1 MTSPTLV
8 LNCMKPVTSAKNYLF
23 NAKCEVPLELGAT
36 YTLLASV
43 ECSQALID
51 AGKGID
57 IYIFGRRSNSAWA
70 WNSNAIRY
78 TSVGKQVIRQVITVP
93 SVIDASIVSWEVD
106 AYTRHDSDPNP
117 PSTETGT
124 IYWVKILKGDLSTDD
139 WKLYLSNVEYYY
151 TAPGDNAKYTTTPI
165 NTNFINWDFWYS
177 DNTNRTSMSTAE
189 FGYPVFI
196 ISHPV
201 GVYGGIYARG
211 SQFVNK
217 NITVSLDCYCNIP
230 FQWGRFAETGAV
242 VTKEDLVYSETD
254 VGTWK
259 RVYYSGY
266 NQGNIIFFPTGHA
279 SVPVNIFFKNIKI
292 VVDKLYLDTP
302 GYTINPIDYSY
313 SELVNEP
320 TAQQLTQIRPPEDCT
335 DFLTAQNH
343 IRHLRFFNGN
353 NVLASSFG
361 YVGTS
366 LPSGW
371 VDNGGSISRT
381 TDTKQT
387 YMGFPSIET
396 TLGKGIIYSG
406 WIPVTPG
413 KIYTTMCLMY
423 TETEVNPTKADN
435 KPIHAWG
442 SLDQIS
448 WNANLINYLESDQ
461 YWPGGQWKWGY
472 TTFTPADR
480 CQYYK
485 PIIYYNDNTGS
496 NAVTAYIQAILIVPG
511 PVTAHKDLAAWIGY
525 RYPIATLSNHSSG
538 TQLRYLYSDGALDPW
553 ITIDS
558 GGATGNSLLT
568 TSYSNWEYND
578 TTRSRSIMAFFDD
591 GGLDID
597 SQEELAETEIE
608 YGDWK
613 YEGGNISRTREVTI
627 KYTYPDETKVEHTSE
642 TEYGKIEYGDWKYDN
657 INRTRSIS
665 YIYYDITKS
674 GGWSTETADLKELV
688 ASATYVDKH
697 RTNLVKNGPTWID
710 SNGNRKTVIITG
722 NYIFYDDTHVNR
734 DLTNVCEYIYITKDT
749 IKAVCQT
756 TEIQFNIS
764 DLNT

>member
-1 MTSPTLV
+1 MANLNVIVNNMLPTTASSYAYFTTGISNL
-8 LNCMKPVTSAKNYLF
+8 KPNT
-23 NAKCEVPLELGAT
+23 T
-36 YTLLASV
+36 YTVYLCAK
-43 ECSQALID
+43 CSQALRD
-51 AGKGID
+51 ANRYFVHYVYGSKTTGEWEWQHPT
-57 IYIFGRRSNSAWA
+57 YCYSTEPTVVRSTFTTSSNTSAINGVGCYNFPALSSAPEEQNSTCYW
-70 WNSNAIRY
+70 Y
-78 TSVGKQVIRQVITVP
+78 KVIEGDV
-93 SVIDASIVSWEVD
+93 DASDW
-106 AYTRHDSDPNP
+106 RF
-117 PSTETGT
+117 G
-124 IYWVKILKGDLSTDD
+124 LST
-139 WKLYLSNVEYYY
+139 VEYYY
-151 TAPGDNAKYTTTPI
+151 TAPGDNAKYTTTPL

-201 GVYGGIYARG
+201 GVYGGIYAQG

-335 DFLTAQNH
+335 DFLIAQNH

-578 TTRSRSIMAFFDD
+578 ITRSRSIMAFFDD

-627 KYTYPDETKVEHTSE
+627 KYTYPDEIKVEHTSE
-642 TEYGKIEYGDWKYDN
+642 TEYGEIQYGDWKYDN

-688 ASATYVDKH
+688 ASTTYVDKH

-710 SNGNRKTVIITG
+710 SNGDRKTVIITG

-764 DLNT
+764 DLSK

>member
-1 MTSPTLV
+1 L
-8 LNCMKPVTSAKNYLF
+8 CAK
-23 NAKCEVPLELGAT
+23 
-36 YTLLASV
+36 
-43 ECSQALID
+43 CSQALRDANRYFVHYVYGSKTTGEWEWQHPTYCYSTEPTVVRSTFTTSSNVSAINGVGCYNFPALSSAPEEQNSTCYWYKVIEGDVDVD
-51 AGKGID
+51 AGRGFSLTD
-57 IYIFGRRSNSAWA
+57 ILNGCSAIGY
-70 WNSNAIRY
+70 NNI
-78 TSVGKQVIRQVITVP
+78 VGTVP
-93 SVIDASIVSWEVD
+93 ISSTDLNQFDLSVDGAVEYDTTKFEFPTFHIKKMGANCGFSLFTYQNVPVTVSWD
-106 AYTRHDSDPNP
+106 AYVETDTVFISPFNSYINGSVVEQDLELSESKNRINRWVRLYA
-117 PSTETGT
+117 TGT
-124 IYWVKILKGDLSTDD
+124 SGSAILF
-139 WKLYLSNVEYYY
+139 Y
-151 TAPGDNAKYTTTPI
+151 
-165 NTNFINWDFWYS
+165 
-177 DNTNRTSMSTAE
+177 
-189 FGYPVFI
+189 
-196 ISHPV
+196 
-201 GVYGGIYARG
+201 
-211 SQFVNK
+211 VNGL
-217 NITVSLDCYCNIP
+217 VDCWI
-230 FQWGRFAETGAV
+230 
-242 VTKEDLVYSETD
+242 
-254 VGTWK
+254 
-259 RVYYSGY
+259 
-266 NQGNIIFFPTGHA
+266 
-279 SVPVNIFFKNIKI
+279 KNIKI
-292 VVDKLYLDTP
+292 SVNQQYLDVAP
-302 GYTINPIDYSY
+302 GYSSNTREWTGLSGDDINGLCQVASPTELIDF
-313 SELVNEP
+313 LQ
-320 TAQQLTQIRPPEDCT
+320 AQQ
-335 DFLTAQNH
+335 H

-525 RYPIATLSNHSSG
+525 RYPIATLSNHSSD
-538 TQLRYLYSDGALDPW
+538 TQLRYLYNDGALDPW
-553 ITIDS
+553 LTIDS

-688 ASATYVDKH
+688 ASTTYVDKY
-697 RTNLVKNGPTWID
+697 RTNLVNNGPTWID
-710 SNGNRKTVIITG
+710 SNGDRKTVIITG
-722 NYIFYDDTHVNR
+722 NYIFYDDTQVNR
-734 DLTNVCEYIYITKDT
+734 DLTNVCEYIYITKDI
-749 IKAVCQT
+749 IKVVFQT
-756 TEIQFNIS
+756 TELQFNIS
-764 DLNT
+764 DFDK

>member
-1 MTSPTLV
+1 MLPTTASSYAYFTTGISNL
-8 LNCMKPVTSAKNYLF
+8 KPNT
-23 NAKCEVPLELGAT
+23 T
-36 YTLLASV
+36 YTVYLCAK
-43 ECSQALID
+43 CSQALRDANRYFVHYVYGSKTTGEWEWQHPTYCYSTEPTVVRSTFTTSSNVSAINGVGCYNFPALSSAPEEQNSTCYWYKVIEGDVDVD
-51 AGKGID
+51 AGRGFSLTD
-57 IYIFGRRSNSAWA
+57 ILNGCSAIGY
-70 WNSNAIRY
+70 NNI
-78 TSVGKQVIRQVITVP
+78 VGTVP
-93 SVIDASIVSWEVD
+93 ISSTDLNQFDLSVDGAVEYDTTKFEFPTFHIKKMGANCGFSLFTYQNVPVTVSWD
-106 AYTRHDSDPNP
+106 AYVETDTVFISPFNSYINGSVVEQDLELSESKNRINRWVRLYA
-117 PSTETGT
+117 TGT
-124 IYWVKILKGDLSTDD
+124 SGSAILF
-139 WKLYLSNVEYYY
+139 Y
-151 TAPGDNAKYTTTPI
+151 
-165 NTNFINWDFWYS
+165 
-177 DNTNRTSMSTAE
+177 
-189 FGYPVFI
+189 
-196 ISHPV
+196 
-201 GVYGGIYARG
+201 
-211 SQFVNK
+211 VNGL
-217 NITVSLDCYCNIP
+217 VDCWI
-230 FQWGRFAETGAV
+230 
-242 VTKEDLVYSETD
+242 
-254 VGTWK
+254 
-259 RVYYSGY
+259 
-266 NQGNIIFFPTGHA
+266 
-279 SVPVNIFFKNIKI
+279 KNIKI
-292 VVDKLYLDTP
+292 SVNQQYLDVAP
-302 GYTINPIDYSY
+302 GYSSNTREWTGLSGDDINGLCQVASPTELIDF
-313 SELVNEP
+313 LQ
-320 TAQQLTQIRPPEDCT
+320 AQQ
-335 DFLTAQNH
+335 H

-538 TQLRYLYSDGALDPW
+538 TQLRYLYNDGALDPW
-553 ITIDS
+553 LTIDS
-558 GGATGNSLLT
+558 GGAAGNSLLT

-688 ASATYVDKH
+688 ASTTYVDKY
-697 RTNLVKNGPTWID
+697 RTNLVNNGPTWID
-710 SNGNRKTVIITG
+710 SNGDRKTVIITG
-722 NYIFYDDTHVNR
+722 NYIFYDDTQVNR
-734 DLTNVCEYIYITKDT
+734 DLTNVCEYIYITKDI
-749 IKAVCQT
+749 IKVVFQT
-756 TEIQFNIS
+756 TELQFNIS
-764 DLNT
+764 DFDK

>member
-1 MTSPTLV
+1 
-8 LNCMKPVTSAKNYLF
+8 
-23 NAKCEVPLELGAT
+23 
-36 YTLLASV
+36 
-43 ECSQALID
+43 
-51 AGKGID
+51 
-57 IYIFGRRSNSAWA
+57 
-70 WNSNAIRY
+70 
-78 TSVGKQVIRQVITVP
+78 
-93 SVIDASIVSWEVD
+93 
-106 AYTRHDSDPNP
+106 
-117 PSTETGT
+117 
-124 IYWVKILKGDLSTDD
+124 
-139 WKLYLSNVEYYY
+139 
-151 TAPGDNAKYTTTPI
+151 
-165 NTNFINWDFWYS
+165 
-177 DNTNRTSMSTAE
+177 
-189 FGYPVFI
+189 
-196 ISHPV
+196 
-201 GVYGGIYARG
+201 
-211 SQFVNK
+211 
-217 NITVSLDCYCNIP
+217 
-230 FQWGRFAETGAV
+230 
-242 VTKEDLVYSETD
+242 
-254 VGTWK
+254 
-259 RVYYSGY
+259 
-266 NQGNIIFFPTGHA
+266 
-279 SVPVNIFFKNIKI
+279 
-292 VVDKLYLDTP
+292 
-302 GYTINPIDYSY
+302 
-313 SELVNEP
+313 
-320 TAQQLTQIRPPEDCT
+320 
-335 DFLTAQNH
+335 
-343 IRHLRFFNGN
+343 
-353 NVLASSFG
+353 
-361 YVGTS
+361 
-366 LPSGW
+366 
-371 VDNGGSISRT
+371 
-381 TDTKQT
+381 
-387 YMGFPSIET
+387 MGFPSIET

-538 TQLRYLYSDGALDPW
+538 TQLRYLYNDGALDPW
-553 ITIDS
+553 LTIDS
-558 GGATGNSLLT
+558 GGATDNSLLT

-627 KYTYPDETKVEHTSE
+627 KYTYPDETKVELTSE

-665 YIYYDITKS
+665 YTYYDITKS

-688 ASATYVDKH
+688 VSTTYVDKY
-697 RTNLVKNGPTWID
+697 RTNLVNNGPTWID
-710 SNGNRKTVIITG
+710 SNGDRKTVIITG
-722 NYIFYDDTHVNR
+722 NYIFMMI
-734 DLTNVCEYIYITKDT
+734 LM
-749 IKAVCQT
+749 
-756 TEIQFNIS
+756 
-764 DLNT
+764 

>member
-1 MTSPTLV
+1 MLPTTASSYAYFTTGISNL
-8 LNCMKPVTSAKNYLF
+8 KPNT
-23 NAKCEVPLELGAT
+23 T
-36 YTLLASV
+36 YTVYLCAK
-43 ECSQALID
+43 CSQALRDANRYFVHYVYGSKTTGEWEWQHPTYCYSTEPTVVRSTFTTSSNVSAINGVGCYNFPALSSAPEEQNSTCYWYKVIEGDVDVD
-51 AGKGID
+51 AGRGFSLTD
-57 IYIFGRRSNSAWA
+57 ILNGCSAIGY
-70 WNSNAIRY
+70 NNI
-78 TSVGKQVIRQVITVP
+78 VGTVP
-93 SVIDASIVSWEVD
+93 ISSTDLNQFDLSVDGAVEYDTTKFEFPTFHIKKMGANCGFSLFTYQNVPVTVSWD
-106 AYTRHDSDPNP
+106 AYVETDTVFISPFNSYINGSVVEQDLELSESKNRINRWVRLYA
-117 PSTETGT
+117 TGT
-124 IYWVKILKGDLSTDD
+124 SGSAILF
-139 WKLYLSNVEYYY
+139 Y
-151 TAPGDNAKYTTTPI
+151 
-165 NTNFINWDFWYS
+165 
-177 DNTNRTSMSTAE
+177 
-189 FGYPVFI
+189 
-196 ISHPV
+196 
-201 GVYGGIYARG
+201 
-211 SQFVNK
+211 VNGL
-217 NITVSLDCYCNIP
+217 VDCWI
-230 FQWGRFAETGAV
+230 
-242 VTKEDLVYSETD
+242 
-254 VGTWK
+254 
-259 RVYYSGY
+259 
-266 NQGNIIFFPTGHA
+266 
-279 SVPVNIFFKNIKI
+279 KNIKI
-292 VVDKLYLDTP
+292 SVNQQYLDVAP
-302 GYTINPIDYSY
+302 GYSSNTREWTGLSGDDINGLCQVASPTELIDF
-313 SELVNEP
+313 LQ
-320 TAQQLTQIRPPEDCT
+320 AQQ
-335 DFLTAQNH
+335 H

-525 RYPIATLSNHSSG
+525 RYPIATLSNHSSD
-538 TQLRYLYSDGALDPW
+538 TQLRYLYNDGALDPW
-553 ITIDS
+553 LTIDS

-688 ASATYVDKH
+688 ASTTYVDKY
-697 RTNLVKNGPTWID
+697 RTNLVNNGPTWID
-710 SNGNRKTVIITG
+710 SNGDRKTVIITG
-722 NYIFYDDTHVNR
+722 NYIFYDDTQVNR
-734 DLTNVCEYIYITKDT
+734 DLTNVCEYIYITKDI
-749 IKAVCQT
+749 IKVVFQT
-756 TEIQFNIS
+756 TELQFNIS
-764 DLNT
+764 DFDK

>member
-1 MTSPTLV
+1 MLPTTASSYAYFTTGISNL
-8 LNCMKPVTSAKNYLF
+8 KPNT
-23 NAKCEVPLELGAT
+23 T
-36 YTLLASV
+36 YTVYLCAK
-43 ECSQALID
+43 CSQALRDANRYFVHYVYGSKTTGEWEWQHPTYCYSTEPTVVRSTFTTSSNVSAINGVGCYNFPALSSAPEEQNSTCYWYKVIEGDVDVD
-51 AGKGID
+51 AGRGFSLTD
-57 IYIFGRRSNSAWA
+57 ILNGC
-70 WNSNAIRY
+70 
-78 TSVGKQVIRQVITVP
+78 SVIGYNNIVGTVP
-93 SVIDASIVSWEVD
+93 ISSTDLNQFDLSVDGAVEYDTTKFEFPTFHIKKMGANCGFSLFTYQNVPVTVSWD
-106 AYTRHDSDPNP
+106 AYVETDTVFISPFNSYINGSVVEQDLELSESKNRINRWVRLYA
-117 PSTETGT
+117 TGT
-124 IYWVKILKGDLSTDD
+124 SGSAILF
-139 WKLYLSNVEYYY
+139 Y
-151 TAPGDNAKYTTTPI
+151 
-165 NTNFINWDFWYS
+165 
-177 DNTNRTSMSTAE
+177 
-189 FGYPVFI
+189 
-196 ISHPV
+196 
-201 GVYGGIYARG
+201 
-211 SQFVNK
+211 VNGL
-217 NITVSLDCYCNIP
+217 VDCWI
-230 FQWGRFAETGAV
+230 
-242 VTKEDLVYSETD
+242 
-254 VGTWK
+254 
-259 RVYYSGY
+259 
-266 NQGNIIFFPTGHA
+266 
-279 SVPVNIFFKNIKI
+279 KNIKI
-292 VVDKLYLDTP
+292 SVNQQYLDVAP
-302 GYTINPIDYSY
+302 GYSSNTREWTGLSGDDINGLCQVASPTELIDF
-313 SELVNEP
+313 LQ
-320 TAQQLTQIRPPEDCT
+320 AQQ
-335 DFLTAQNH
+335 H

-538 TQLRYLYSDGALDPW
+538 TQLRYLYNDGALDPW
-553 ITIDS
+553 LTIGS

-688 ASATYVDKH
+688 ASTTYVDKY
-697 RTNLVKNGPTWID
+697 RTNLVNNGPTWID
-710 SNGNRKTVIITG
+710 SNGDRKTVIITG
-722 NYIFYDDTHVNR
+722 NYIFYDDTQVNR
-734 DLTNVCEYIYITKDT
+734 DLTNVCEYIYITKDI
-749 IKAVCQT
+749 IKVVFQT
-756 TEIQFNIS
+756 TELQFNIS
-764 DLNT
+764 DFDK

>member
-1 MTSPTLV
+1 MLPTTASSYAYFTTGISNL
-8 LNCMKPVTSAKNYLF
+8 KPNT
-23 NAKCEVPLELGAT
+23 T
-36 YTLLASV
+36 YTVYLCAK
-43 ECSQALID
+43 CSQALRD
-51 AGKGID
+51 ANRYFVHYVYGSKTTGEWEWQHPTYCYSTEPTVVRSTFTTSSNTSAINGVGCYNFPALSSAPEEQNSTCYWYKVIEGDVDVEVGRGFSLTD
-57 IYIFGRRSNSAWA
+57 ILNECSAIGY
-70 WNSNAIRY
+70 NNVY
-78 TSVGKQVIRQVITVP
+78 GTVP
-93 SVIDASIVSWEVD
+93 IASIDLNQFNLSVDGAVEYDTTKFEFPTFHIKKMGGNCGMSISKYQNTPVTVSWD
-106 AYTRHDSDPNP
+106 AYVEEDTVFISPFNSYINGSVVEQDLELSLAKNRVNKWVRLYA
-117 PSTETGT
+117 TGT
-124 IYWVKILKGDLSTDD
+124 SGSSILF
-139 WKLYLSNVEYYY
+139 Y
-151 TAPGDNAKYTTTPI
+151 
-165 NTNFINWDFWYS
+165 
-177 DNTNRTSMSTAE
+177 
-189 FGYPVFI
+189 
-196 ISHPV
+196 
-201 GVYGGIYARG
+201 
-211 SQFVNK
+211 VNGL
-217 NITVSLDCYCNIP
+217 VDCWI
-230 FQWGRFAETGAV
+230 
-242 VTKEDLVYSETD
+242 
-254 VGTWK
+254 
-259 RVYYSGY
+259 
-266 NQGNIIFFPTGHA
+266 
-279 SVPVNIFFKNIKI
+279 KNIKI
-292 VVDKLYLDTP
+292 SVNQQYLGTAP
-302 GYTINPIDYSY
+302 GYSANSREWTDLSG
-313 SELVNEP
+313 
-320 TAQQLTQIRPPEDCT
+320 EDANGICQVATPLDLT
-335 DFLTAQNH
+335 DFLQAQQY

-353 NVLASSFG
+353 NVLTSSFG

-371 VDNGGSISRT
+371 VDNGGSISWT
-381 TDTKQT
+381 TDTKKT

-396 TLGKGIIYSG
+396 TLGKGITYSG

-461 YWPGGQWKWGY
+461 YWPGGRWKWGY
-472 TTFTPADR
+472 TTFTPMEG
-480 CQYYK
+480 CSYYK

-511 PVTAHKDLAAWIGY
+511 PVTAYKDLAAWIGY
-525 RYPIATLSNHSSG
+525 RYPITTLSNHSSS
-538 TQLRYLYSDGALDPW
+538 TRLRYLYNDGALDPW
-553 ITIDS
+553 IIIDS
-558 GGATGNSLLT
+558 GGATDNSLLT

-688 ASATYVDKH
+688 VSTIYIDKY
-697 RTNLVKNGPTWID
+697 RTNLVYNGPTWID
-710 SNGNRKTVIITG
+710 SNSNRKTVVITG
-722 NYIFYDDTHVNR
+722 TYIFYDDTQISR
-734 DLTNVCEYIYITKDT
+734 DLTNVCKYIYITKDI
-749 IKAVCQT
+749 IKAVYHT

-764 DLNT
+764 DFDK